1 MENKYPLHMNTIL
14 QEILKY
20 RKYALHQDLTLM
32 DNRQGKIYKLM
43 KSITNLVNFV
53 VSSTK

>member
-1 MENKYPLHMNTIL
+1 MNTIL

-20 RKYALHQDLTLM
+20 RKHALYQDLTLM